1 MEKIS
6 CIIVDDEIQNQEVLA
21 RMLDQFCPTVEVL
34 GRAPSVDEAIL
45 LIDKFKPK
53 IVFLDVEMPG
63 GSGFTLFDRIT
74 KPTFFTIFTT
84 AHADYAI
91 RAIKIAA
98 LDFLL
103 KPINLT
109 ELRIAVEKV
118 AERLRNQ
125 SENDQTNT
133 KKIEVLNANK
143 RGNNF
148 EFKKIALP
156 TTEGLEFYLVKDILR
171 CEADRAYCI
180 FHLTGKRRI
189 VVSKSLKEYVDILEE
204 ASFFRVHK
212 SNMVNV
218 QHITKYIRGKG
229 GHVLLNDGS
238 LVAVAVRKKEELLA
252 VLAHHNVT
260 E

>member
-1 MEKIS
+1 MDKIT

-21 RMLDQFCPTVEVL
+21 RMIDQFCPNVEVV
-34 GRAPSVDEAIL
+34 GRAPGVDEAMK
-45 LIDKFKPK
+45 LINEFNPK

-63 GSGFTLFDRIT
+63 GSGFTLFDKIT
-74 KPTFFTIFTT
+74 HPKFFTIFTT

-91 RAIKIAA
+91 RAIKVAA

-109 ELRIAVEKV
+109 ELRTAVAKV
-118 AERLRNQ
+118 DERLRTN
-125 SENDQTNT
+125 SENDTTNS

-148 EFKKIALP
+148 EFRKIALP
-156 TTEGLEFYLVKDILR
+156 TTEGLEFYTVKNILR

-180 FHLTGKRRI
+180 FHLQDKRRI

-204 ASFFRVHK
+204 ANFFRVHK

-218 QHITKYIRGKG
+218 EHITKYIRGKG
-229 GHVLLNDGS
+229 GHVLLSDGA
-238 LVAVAVRKKEELLA
+238 LVSVAVRKKEELMQ
-252 VLAHHNVT
+252 VLANYDVT